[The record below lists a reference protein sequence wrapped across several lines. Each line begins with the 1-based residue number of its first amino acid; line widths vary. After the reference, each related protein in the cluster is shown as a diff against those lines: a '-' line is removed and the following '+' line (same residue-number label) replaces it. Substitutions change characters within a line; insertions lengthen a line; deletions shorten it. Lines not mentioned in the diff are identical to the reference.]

1 MLIQVSGIYPS
12 SCKSPRCLVPASP
25 ELMAQL
31 KARYN
36 ELIESRRLAESMTFD
51 EFYVFWR
58 SSRRGENFIGLDDGA
73 LKQRPSSDLQLIA
86 RPTKTLKGV
95 VQTLVLLVDFND
107 RPTSM
112 GRSPSFY
119 QQMLFGEDGVF
130 LTGSMREFYRRI
142 SGFSAAADLG
152 IDIQG
157 KVYGWLRMPQSS
169 SFYTNKA
176 SGMGSYPQNAQG
188 MAEDAVKVALSQGI
202 DFSPYDS
209 LGEGLVTALFIIH
222 AGRGA
227 EETGSN
233 DDIWSLKWVTPQP
246 IQTTDDLQV
255 QTFLTVPEDCNMG
268 VCAHEWGHLA
278 ARWAD
283 YYDTGR
289 AENTRSNGLGDF
301 CLMASGSWGQGGLTP
316 TFASGML
323 RKFHGWVDTQFVDSS
338 QNDIVLKPAAEGGN
352 LVYIRNPKLMRDD
365 DKPQYVLVEYR
376 RRREQDSF
384 LPDEGVAIY
393 VVDEAIDNVN
403 DERRLAIELL
413 QADGRRDLAK
423 IFGRGN
429 RGDRN
434 DLYPSLIDTVLN
446 TTAGKDTNPAL
457 NLPNGQWS
465 GITITVKGNPGDDQM
480 FIDVVIDS

>member
-1 MLIQVSGIYPS
+1 MLVQVNGIRPC
-12 SCKSPRCLVPASP
+12 SCFFPRCLVPPSP

-31 KARYN
+31 KARYT
-36 ELIESRRLAESMTFD
+36 ELIGQGRLPESMTFD
-51 EFYVFWR
+51 EFYIFWR
-58 SSRRGENFIGLDDGA
+58 SSRRSENFIGLDDGA
-73 LKQRPSSDLQLIA
+73 LVQGQSTDPQLIA
-86 RPTKTLKGV
+86 RPTKVLKGV
-95 VQTLVLLVDFND
+95 IQTLVLLVDFED
-107 RPTSM
+107 RPASI
-112 GRSPSFY
+112 GRSSSFY
-119 QQMLFGEDGVF
+119 EQMLFGDDGIF

-142 SGFSAAADLG
+142 SGFSATTGLG

-157 KVYGWLRMPQSS
+157 KVHGWLRMPQPS
-169 SFYTNKA
+169 SFYTNEE

-209 LGEGLVTALFIIH
+209 LGEDFVTALFIIH

-227 EETGSN
+227 EETGSKE
-233 DDIWSLKWVTPQP
+233 DVWSLKWVTPKS
-246 IQTTDDLQV
+246 IQVAANGLKV

-323 RKFHGWVDTQFVDSS
+323 RMFHGWVDTQLVDSS

-352 LVYIRNPKLMRDD
+352 LVFIHNSKYMRDD
-365 DKPQYVLVEYR
+365 KQYVLVEYR
-376 RRREQDSF
+376 RRREQDAF

-393 VVDEAIDNVN
+393 VIDEAIDNVN
-403 DERRLAIELL
+403 DEQQLAIELL

-429 RGDRN
+429 RGDQN
-434 DLYPSLIDTVLN
+434 DLYPSLINTVLN
-446 TTAGKDTNPAL
+446 TIAGKDTNPAL
-457 NLPNGQWS
+457 NLPGGSWT
-465 GITITVKGNPGDDQM
+465 GITITVKGNPGDNQM
-480 FIDVVIDS
+480 LIDVAISD